1 VAGSVHYEPFS
12 KLPALPPVDVLVTCL
27 GRAAPA
33 MAEDELPSIGT
44 LAIDLGTPR
53 NLEELSVPVVKLADL
68 LEGCSSPVEDAR
80 RRDLEERLRAIL
92 AAQLALRRPDSPL
105 GALREEV
112 ERIRQRELLRSL
124 RLHPELPAEKLDA
137 ITRSLVNQI
146 FHRPSLRLRDS
157 EDVDLA
163 EAVAALFQPASRDET
178 HGRD

>member
-1 VAGSVHYEPFS
+1 
-12 KLPALPPVDVLVTCL
+12 
-27 GRAAPA
+27 
-33 MAEDELPSIGT
+33 
-44 LAIDLGTPR
+44 
-53 NLEELSVPVVKLADL
+53 L
-68 LEGCSSPVEDAR
+68 LEGCSSPDEDAR

-92 AAQLALRRPDSPL
+92 AAQLALRRPGSPL

-163 EAVAALFQPASRDET
+163 EAVAALFQPASREEAR
-178 HGRD
+178 GRD